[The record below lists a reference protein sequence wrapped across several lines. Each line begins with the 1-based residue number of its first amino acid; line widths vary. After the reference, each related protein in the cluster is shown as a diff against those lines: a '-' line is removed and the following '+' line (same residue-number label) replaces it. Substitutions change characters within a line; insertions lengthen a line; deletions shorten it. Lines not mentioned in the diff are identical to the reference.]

1 MDIHFCDL
9 CGVRVTDV
17 DLRGGH
23 GIRKRYDVICATCL
37 ELGHGKEWLARHQ
50 RSKSATAT
58 SQPIPSPAVLGKV
71 AAPDPAIIT
80 HARDRVETFEDGE
93 PSPAVS
99 PLVIAAD
106 DTPSHVDISE
116 LNKEDHV
123 FAANSKSE
131 GNHFAAA
138 ASSFSALA
146 QPGHVNRSITDDD
159 DDVQQGEG
167 LKDESTA
174 APILADDQAGFNS
187 SGDSPFGFT
196 NDPKK
201 ARAAQKD
208 ETLPVDVA
216 PMVAEKAPVKKASSG
231 SSAIKK
237 ATAVGKK
244 SNGANSKSTN
254 ARSGKGP
261 VRKKNKNK
269 NILMMSALSLGI
281 LTMIL
286 LITIKAIQG
295 NKKAPERQTLH
306 LDMSEDLK
314 AAIKEAKANA
324 SSVLNSKDIKLDAV
338 NAAKAKIFSV
348 RALIDNFEK
357 EAKSQN
363 QTVWDADAFGRY
375 MEVVGWPDTNSLVIP
390 LNQKAAILLAP
401 K

>member
-9 CGVRVTDV
+9 CGVRITDV

-50 RSKSATAT
+50 RGKSATVA
-58 SQPIPSPAVLGKV
+58 SQPIPSPAVVSKV
-71 AAPDPAIIT
+71 AAPDPAIIA
-80 HARDRVETFEDGE
+80 HARDRVETFEEGE
-93 PSPAVS
+93 PSPSVS
-99 PLVIAAD
+99 PQVIAPD
-106 DTPSHVDISE
+106 DTPSHLDISE

-123 FAANSKSE
+123 FAGDSKSE

-146 QPGHVNRSITDDD
+146 QPGQVNRSITDDED
-159 DDVQQGEG
+159 EVQQGEG

-174 APILADDQAGFNS
+174 APIIADDQAGFHS
-187 SGDSPFGFT
+187 SGDSPFDFT

-201 ARAAQKD
+201 DRAAQKD
-208 ETLPVDVA
+208 ETLPVDGA
-216 PMVAEKAPVKKASSG
+216 PMVAEKAPVKKSSSG

-237 ATAVGKK
+237 VAVGKK
-244 SNGANSKSTN
+244 SSAANSKSTN

-261 VRKKNKNK
+261 VRKTNKNK
-269 NILMMSALSLGI
+269 NILMMSALSIGF

-286 LITIKAIQG
+286 LFTITYIQK
-295 NKKAPERQTLH
+295 NKKQPERQTLH

-314 AAIKEAKANA
+314 AAIKEAKSQA
-324 SSVLNSKDIKLDAV
+324 SLVLNSKDVKLDAV
-338 NAAKAKIFSV
+338 NAAKAKLFSV
-348 RALIDNFEK
+348 RSLIDKFTE
-357 EAKSQN
+357 EAKRQN
-363 QTVWDADAFGRY
+363 KAVWDDDAFGRY
-375 MEVVGWPDTNSLVIP
+375 LEVVGWPDANSLIIP
-390 LNQKAAILLAP
+390 LNQEAAKLLGP

>member
-50 RSKSATAT
+50 RSKGATAT
-58 SQPIPSPAVLGKV
+58 SQPIPSPAVISKV
-71 AAPDPAIIT
+71 AALDPAIIT

-93 PSPAVS
+93 PSPGVS

-123 FAANSKSE
+123 FAADSTSA

-146 QPGHVNRSITDDD
+146 QPGNVNRSITDD

-187 SGDSPFGFT
+187 SGDSPFDFT
-196 NDPKK
+196 SDLKK
-201 ARAAQKD
+201 DRAAQKD

-216 PMVAEKAPVKKASSG
+216 PMVVEKVPVKKASSG

-237 ATAVGKK
+237 AAAVGKK
-244 SNGANSKSTN
+244 SNSPNSKSTN

-261 VRKKNKNK
+261 VRKNNKNK
-269 NILMMSALSLGI
+269 NILLMSALSLGI

-286 LITIKAIQG
+286 LLTIKAIQG

-314 AAIKEAKANA
+314 TAIKEAKANA
-324 SSVLNSKDIKLDAV
+324 SSVLNAKDIKLDAV

-357 EAKSQN
+357 EAKRQN
-363 QTVWDADAFGRY
+363 QSVWDADAFGRY